1 MVWKVERWLA
11 EVFPGEGQVY
21 VEYHGLPAREL
32 VIVSAAVLDAALVEL
47 LSLRL
52 MDLPKEVEP
61 FLGVDGDGRAPA
73 GSFGARIQ
81 LALVLGILIPEDAAL
96 LRQIKSLR
104 NLFAHRARVSFV
116 HPSVVRITQELLRL
130 WVKRS
135 TVLFGQS
142 EEFIASTMQDIRDGL
157 PKDEAAGQGLLLA
170 IFSVYQALFHR
181 MHPRIDRLDSA
192 LSNPMPTLDNWPKS
206 AL

>member
-1 MVWKVERWLA
+1 MAWKVERWLA
-11 EVFPGEGQVY
+11 EVFPGEDHVY
-21 VEYHGLPAREL
+21 LEYHHLPAREL
-32 VIVSAAVLDAALVEL
+32 VIVSAAALDAALVEL

-52 MDLPKEVEP
+52 LDLPKEVEP
-61 FLGVDGDGRAPA
+61 FLGVDGDGRAPV

-81 LALVLGILIPEDAAL
+81 LALLVGILIPEDAAI

-104 NLFAHRARVSFV
+104 NLFAHRARVDLV
-116 HPSVVRITQELLRL
+116 HPSVVKITQELLRL

-135 TVLFGQS
+135 SVLFRQS
-142 EEFIASTMQDIRDGL
+142 EEFVAGTMQDIRDGL

-181 MHPRIDRLDSA
+181 MHPRIERLGSA
-192 LSNPMPTLDNWPKS
+192 LTKPMTTFD
-206 AL
+206 